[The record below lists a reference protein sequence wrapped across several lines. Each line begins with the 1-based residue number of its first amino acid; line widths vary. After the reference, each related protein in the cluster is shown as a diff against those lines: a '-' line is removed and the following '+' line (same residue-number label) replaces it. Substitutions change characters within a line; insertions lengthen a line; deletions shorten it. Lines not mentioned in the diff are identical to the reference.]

1 MKLQERQSKLLLRT
15 RVGRDTLPRYK
26 RTDRPFGETGT
37 VFAFR
42 FKRTPHWVVIGK
54 GWVGNLSEIDFFQR
68 YAPSNAAAR
77 EMVEKALA
85 RYNAK
90 AAAMQ
95 RLQAYPE
102 PLNPHDYTLPA

>member
-1 MKLQERQSKLLLRT
+1 MILQERQSRRLLRT
-15 RVGRDTLPRYK
+15 TVGRNTLPRYK
-26 RTDRPFGETGT
+26 RTDRPRGETGT
-37 VFAFR
+37 VYAFR
-42 FKRTPHWVVIGK
+42 FKRTAHWVVIGS

-102 PLNPHDYTLPA
+102 PLTPHDYTLPA